1 MGVGEG
7 ANRWWDKSLMWIV
20 FKNGEAGFV
29 GEHSCMDG
37 EFGSLQ
43 VVKVGNRNV
52 SMEIA
57 KSDSFLLTF

>member
-37 EFGSLQ
+37 E
-43 VVKVGNRNV
+43 
-52 SMEIA
+52 
-57 KSDSFLLTF
+57 LTFVLHYCYGIEWKRHSLRRVDY